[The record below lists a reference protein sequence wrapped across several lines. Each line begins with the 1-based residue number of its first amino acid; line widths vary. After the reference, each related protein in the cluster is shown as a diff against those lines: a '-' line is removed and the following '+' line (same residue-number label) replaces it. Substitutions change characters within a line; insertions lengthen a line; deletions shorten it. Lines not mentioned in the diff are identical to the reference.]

1 MLRVSRTVVVTGVAA
16 IALTLLTVP
25 AATAVSGTNACVDQ
39 IFREWR
45 TGRIAKSHS
54 IACYHAALAALP
66 EDMRVYSD
74 FADQIQRALN
84 ARVATVT
91 PKRRYGVAGARRT
104 LEAFAGPNDR
114 RFPLPIL
121 VSAIGF
127 AVVVAVGT
135 VLRLRHKLR
144 RGSS

>member
-1 MLRVSRTVVVTGVAA
+1 MLRVVRTVAVTGIAA
-16 IALTLLTVP
+16 VALTLLTGL
-25 AATAVSGTNACVDQ
+25 AATAGSGTKACVDQ
-39 IFREWR
+39 VFHEWR
-45 TGRIAKSHS
+45 TGRIAKDHS

-104 LEAFAGPNDR
+104 LESFAGPNDR

-121 VSAIGF
+121 VSAAAF
-127 AVVVAVGT
+127 VLVVAIGSA
-135 VLRLRHKLR
+135 LRIR
-144 RGSS
+144 

>member
-1 MLRVSRTVVVTGVAA
+1 MLRVSRTVVVTGFAA
-16 IALTLLTVP
+16 VALTLLAVP
-25 AATAVSGTNACVDQ
+25 TATAASATKSCVDQ
-39 IFREWR
+39 VFREWR
-45 TGRIAKSHS
+45 TGRIAKNHS

-91 PKRRYGVAGARRT
+91 PKRRYGVAGAQRT
-104 LEAFAGPNDR
+104 LEALAGPNDR

-121 VSAIGF
+121 VSAVGF
-127 AVVVAVGT
+127 LVVVMVGAA
-135 VLRLRHKLR
+135 LRLRHKLR
-144 RGSS
+144 RGSN

>member
-1 MLRVSRTVVVTGVAA
+1 MLRVSRTVVTGVAA
-16 IALTLLTVP
+16 VALTLLAIPP
-25 AATAVSGTNACVDQ
+25 AMAASGTQSCVDQ
-39 IFREWR
+39 VFREWR
-45 TGRIAKSHS
+45 TGRIAKNHS

-84 ARVATVT
+84 ARVAMVT
-91 PKRRYGVAGARRT
+91 PKRRYGVAGAHRT

-135 VLRLRHKLR
+135 ALRLRHKLR
-144 RGSS
+144 RGSN

>member
-1 MLRVSRTVVVTGVAA
+1 MLRVIRIVAIAGVATV
-16 IALTLLTVP
+16 ALTLLTVH
-25 AATAVSGTNACVDQ
+25 AARAAPSTKTCVDQ
-39 IFREWR
+39 VFREWR
-45 TGRIAKSHS
+45 TGRIAKNHS

-84 ARVATVT
+84 ARVAAVT

-104 LEAFAGPNDR
+104 LEAFAGPNVR

-127 AVVVAVGT
+127 ALVVAVGT
-135 VLRLRHKLR
+135 ALRLRRKLR
-144 RGSS
+144 RGSN